1 MSHINL
7 YFEPLQSVII
17 LIQVMEDMSGLDE
30 FLEESKSIKRSDR
43 LIKEILN
50 KLSML
55 LKTSRCTY
63 VTKVLL
69 TLCVPNKQL
78 RTLIKFSE
86 NEKLEFHV
94 LLKS

>member
-1 MSHINL
+1 
-7 YFEPLQSVII
+7 
-17 LIQVMEDMSGLDE
+17 MEDMNGLDE
-30 FLEESKSIKRSDR
+30 FLEENKNNKRSDR

-69 TLCVPNKQL
+69 TLCVPYKQL
-78 RTLIKFSE
+78 CTLMKFSE